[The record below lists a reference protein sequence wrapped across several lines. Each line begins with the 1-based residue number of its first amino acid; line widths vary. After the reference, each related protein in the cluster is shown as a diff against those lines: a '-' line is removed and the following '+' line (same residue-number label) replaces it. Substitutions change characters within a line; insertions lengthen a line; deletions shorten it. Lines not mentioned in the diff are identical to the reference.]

1 MLVIALILHR
11 RPIQL
16 TTTTTTTTA
25 SPSTTILFTT
35 TPLPVLLSS
44 TYHTPIQSKLSNNDN
59 EQSSAPSHISLK
71 ALQDIASVTTV
82 TENHIHH
89 DKIEEPQA
97 VPVPTHNDIN
107 DDAKLSHD
115 QPQHEEEHTDQQ
127 TEQHLDSTDES
138 INENSEQH
146 TDDDNVSEHLDEEI
160 IEETTSVEQRLKKIS
175 DEITKYSSSESEPD
189 ANRPSFFSL
198 SDLIKTL
205 RPSEKVAPQID
216 SDYSNTMRVL
226 GERSVVYNSDDVPK
240 SKNGIDLK
248 QANRALY

>member
-1 MLVIALILHR
+1 MILHR

-16 TTTTTTTTA
+16 TTTTTTTTTTTA
-25 SPSTTILFTT
+25 SPSTTVQFAT

-44 TYHTPIQSKLSNNDN
+44 TYRTPIQSSKLSNEN

-71 ALQDIASVTTV
+71 ALQDIASVVATV

-89 DKIEEPQA
+89 DSIDKTEKPPA
-97 VPVPTHNDIN
+97 VPLATNNDIN
-107 DDAKLSHD
+107 EEKLSH
-115 QPQHEEEHTDQQ
+115 EEQQ
-127 TEQHLDSTDES
+127 TENHLDITDES
-138 INENSEQH
+138 INDSAEH
-146 TDDDNVSEHLDEEI
+146 HTTDDDIVEHIDEEI

-175 DEITKYSSSESEPD
+175 EEITKYSSSDSEPD

-226 GERSVVYNSDDVPK
+226 GERSAVFTSDDVPK
-240 SKNGIDLK
+240 SKDGIELK